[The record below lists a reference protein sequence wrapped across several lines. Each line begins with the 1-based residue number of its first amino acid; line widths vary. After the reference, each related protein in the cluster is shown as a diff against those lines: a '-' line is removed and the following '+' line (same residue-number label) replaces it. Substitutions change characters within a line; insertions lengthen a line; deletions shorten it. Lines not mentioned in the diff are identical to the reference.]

1 MDFLASL
8 NIDEL
13 PEQQTRVK
21 DLVEKHPDFDLRLG
35 FDACC
40 TCGNKID
47 TEVICPNCRRVS
59 YCSEAC
65 RLQDATPLPY
75 SEAAAEDSEQALGHA
90 AVICSLLKLC
100 QDDDDVQENYEADK
114 MDSQGR
120 QDALDRL
127 QSERESYP
135 ATLVNVLSEGPAFHA
150 VWTRIAR
157 QNDERKVTIHVIG
170 ASHEAELWKA
180 ENDNEIDKIVSAY
193 TDACSELMES
203 KKLQAVQILMVGPE
217 CVDPK
222 NPSMRWKKRRPVTHV
237 NDKSSVIGDLVL
249 ETRKA
254 VYSRQVVEEEGS
266 PDIVVFFNPGFTV
279 PDYEWRDSLAAI
291 PHGIPFLVATN
302 TEVEGIADAQFL
314 LDQDRVQS
322 IPPGLQDVFGLYSE
336 NDDLDGDAPEE
347 TTLSFF
353 SVNPF
358 CGNRVRQSGTM
369 ANDLFVRNRWMLGGI
384 LDSYDPSKEREG
396 QGSKKART
404 ISESNRKATNP
415 ALI

>member
-1 MDFLASL
+1 MDLLASL
-8 NIDEL
+8 NIEEL

-40 TCGNKID
+40 ACGSKID
-47 TEVICPNCRRVS
+47 TEVLCPNCRRVS

-65 RLQDATPLPY
+65 RVQDATALPY
-75 SEAAAEDSEQALGHA
+75 SEAEDSEQALGHA

-100 QDDDDVQENYEADK
+100 QVDDDVEENYEVDK
-114 MDSQGR
+114 IDSRARIESMDR
-120 QDALDRL
+120 I

-135 ATLVNVLSEGPAFHA
+135 ATLVNVLSEGPAFQG
-150 VWTRIAR
+150 VWSRIAT
-157 QNDERKVTIHVIG
+157 DGERAVNIHVIG
-170 ASHEAELWKA
+170 ASFEAEMWKA
-180 ENDNEIDKIVSAY
+180 SSDEEVDRVVEAY

-203 KKLQAVQILMVGPE
+203 KKLQAVRILMVGPE
-217 CVDPK
+217 CADPNDAVK
-222 NPSMRWKKRRPVTHV
+222 RLKKQRPVRQVT
-237 NDKSSVIGDLVL
+237 DKSSVIGELIL
-249 ETRKA
+249 QTRPTLYGEN
-254 VYSRQVVEEEGS
+254 VIDEEGS

-279 PDYEWRDSLAAI
+279 PDYEWRDSLATI
-291 PHGIPFLVATN
+291 PRGVPFLLATN

-322 IPPGLQDVFGLYSE
+322 IPPGLQDIFGLYSE
-336 NDDLDGDAPEE
+336 SEDGGDE
-347 TTLSFF
+347 TLLSFF

-384 LDSYDPSKEREG
+384 LDSYNPGKDREN
-396 QGSKKART
+396 QGSKKPRT
-404 ISESNRKATNP
+404 AADSNRKATNP